1 MVKRQNNSRN
11 WLSFVRNIFF
21 GCYVYL
27 APPYLIIML
36 KSRNSL
42 LILLMAAGQTAFAQQ
57 LNQNDKAQQ
66 VQLNTITTAVPFLQ
80 ITPDSRSGAMGD
92 ANVALSPDANGTY
105 SNAAKMAFVEED
117 MELSL
122 SYSPWLRALVNDMS
136 LAYLSG
142 YKRLSKTQT
151 MGASLRY
158 FTLGNIT
165 FTDEVGS
172 AIRDFKPNEF
182 ALDASFG
189 QKFSEKFSGGIA
201 IRFVNSNLTGGT
213 NVGGA
218 NSRPGR
224 SVASDISVFYTNDKI
239 KIAGKKSRLNL
250 GANITNVGNK
260 MRYTNSDKRDF
271 IPTNLKIGTAV
282 TANFDDYNQLT
293 FALDFNKLLVPTP
306 PRYSEDGESIV
317 SGLDPNVGTAAGIVQ
332 SFYDAPGD
340 VDNDGNLVSGSV
352 FKEEMREINIGGG
365 FEYWYDQQFA
375 FRTGY
380 FYEHFSKGNRQFI
393 TLGAGLKY
401 QVMTIDI
408 SYLISTTNQ
417 NPLANTLRFSL
428 KFALGKASSD
438 GETEGAE
445 K

>member
-1 MVKRQNNSRN
+1 V
-11 WLSFVRNIFF
+11 
-21 GCYVYL
+21 
-27 APPYLIIML
+27 PYIWHPLILNIML
-36 KSRNSL
+36 KTRFSL
-42 LILLMAAGQTAFAQQ
+42 VVGLSILAQASFGQQ

-80 ITPDSRSGAMGD
+80 ITPDSRSGALGD
-92 ANVALSPDANGTY
+92 ANVALSPDANSTY
-105 SNAAKMAFVEED
+105 SNAAKLAFVEED

-122 SYSPWLRALVNDMS
+122 SYSPWLRALVSDMS

-142 YKRLSKTQT
+142 YKRLSKLQT
-151 MGASLRY
+151 VGGSLRY

-165 FTDEVGS
+165 FTDEVGTTV
-172 AIRDFKPNEF
+172 RDFKPNEF
-182 ALDASFG
+182 AIDGSFG
-189 QKFSEKFSGGIA
+189 QKFSDKLSGGIA
-201 IRFVNSNLTGGT
+201 LRFVNSNLTGGT

-218 NSRPGR
+218 ESRPGR
-224 SVASDISVFYTNDKI
+224 SLGADISVFYTNDKI
-239 KIAGKKSRLNL
+239 KIAGKKSRMNF
-250 GANITNVGNK
+250 GANITNIGNK

-271 IPTNLKIGTAV
+271 IPTNLRIGTAI

-293 FALDFNKLLVPTP
+293 WALDFNKLLVPTP
-306 PRYSEDGESIV
+306 PRYSPDGESIIA
-317 SGLDPNVGTAAGIVQ
+317 GMNPDVGTAGGIMQ

-352 FKEEMREINIGGG
+352 FKEEMREINIGSGV
-365 FEYWYDQQFA
+365 EYWYDKQFA

-393 TLGAGLKY
+393 TLGAGLRY

-408 SYLISTTNQ
+408 SYLISTTQQ

-428 KFALGKASSD
+428 KFALGKAS
-438 GETEGAE
+438 GEAAETEE

>member
-1 MVKRQNNSRN
+1 
-11 WLSFVRNIFF
+11 
-21 GCYVYL
+21 
-27 APPYLIIML
+27 ML
-36 KSRNSL
+36 KARNSAF
-42 LILLMAAGQTAFAQQ
+42 IVLMAIGHSVFAQQ
-57 LNQNDKAQQ
+57 LNQNGKAMQ

-80 ITPDSRSGAMGD
+80 ITPDSRSGALGD
-92 ANVALSPDANGTY
+92 ANVALSPDANATY
-105 SNAAKMAFVEED
+105 SNAAKLAFVEED
-117 MELSL
+117 MEVSL

-142 YKRLSKTQT
+142 YKRLSKNQT
-151 MGASLRY
+151 VGASLRY

-165 FTDEVGS
+165 FTDDVGS

-182 ALDASFG
+182 AIDGSFG

-218 NSRPGR
+218 DSRPGR
-224 SVASDISVFYTNDKI
+224 SVAADISVFYTNDKI
-239 KIAGKKSRLNL
+239 KLGGKKSRLNI
-250 GANITNVGNK
+250 GGNISNVGNK

-271 IPTNLKIGTAV
+271 IPTNLKVGTAI
-282 TANFDDYNQLT
+282 TTNFDAYNQLT

-306 PRYSEDGESIV
+306 PRYSEDGESIE
-317 SGLDPNVGTAAGIVQ
+317 SGMDPNVGTAGGIMQ

-340 VDNDGNLVSGSV
+340 IDNDGNLVAGSV
-352 FKEEMREINIGGG
+352 LKEELREINIGGG
-365 FEYWYDQQFA
+365 MEYWYDQQFA

-380 FYEHFSKGNRQFI
+380 FFEHFSKGNRQFI

-428 KFALGKASSD
+428 KFALGKSD
-438 GETEGAE
+438 SDSNNEGEE